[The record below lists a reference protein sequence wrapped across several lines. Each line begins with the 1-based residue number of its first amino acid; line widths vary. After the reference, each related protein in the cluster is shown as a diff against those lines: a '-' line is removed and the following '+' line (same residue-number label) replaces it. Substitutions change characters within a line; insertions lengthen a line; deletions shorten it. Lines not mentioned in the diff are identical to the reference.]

1 MPTRGSPLLGKWRI
15 VEMELWD
22 TDFVDM
28 LEPAYITFE
37 AKGGG
42 EYLFGAV
49 QGDLDCRYGPDG
61 RLAAVP
67 GPGCRVEPSRCRAL
81 VTTDFGTEFSLWQP

>member
-1 MPTRGSPLLGKWRI
+1 MPSRKNPLLGRWRI
-15 VEMELWD
+15 TEMEVWD

-42 EYLFGAV
+42 EFVFGAV
-49 QGDLDCRYGPDG
+49 RGLMCIVPHGITEASRLG
-61 RLAAVP
+61 R
-67 GPGCRVEPSRCRAL
+67 R
-81 VTTDFGTEFSLWQP
+81 TTS